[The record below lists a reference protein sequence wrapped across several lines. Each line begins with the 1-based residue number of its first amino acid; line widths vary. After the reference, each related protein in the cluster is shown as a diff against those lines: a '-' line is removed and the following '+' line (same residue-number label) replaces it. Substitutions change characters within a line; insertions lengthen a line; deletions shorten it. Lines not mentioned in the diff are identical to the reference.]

1 MTVYPPAQR
10 GVVLV
15 MTLIFLVLFA
25 LLGMAAMQSA
35 GLEARL
41 AGQQRETL
49 RVLAAAET
57 GLRDCEAQV
66 AAFNM
71 TLPGMV
77 ALSERAASEA
87 VWVTV
92 NWDDAAAVRVVAGT
106 LTGVAA
112 APRCLAEQIDATHY
126 RVTARAVGDSSV
138 TVARMQSFVNATGVR
153 LAWAQLLD

>member
-1 MTVYPPAQR
+1 MTVYPVAQR

-15 MTLIFLVLFA
+15 MTLVFLVLFA

-49 RVLAAAET
+49 RALAAAET

-71 TLPGMV
+71 ALPGMV
-77 ALSERAASEA
+77 SLSERIASEA

-92 NWDDAAAVRVVAGT
+92 NWADDAAVRVVSPAV
-106 LTGVAA
+106 TGVTA
-112 APRCLAEQIDATHY
+112 APRCLVEQVDATHF
-126 RVTARAVGDSSV
+126 RVTARAVGDSTI
-138 TVARMQSFVNATGVR
+138 TVVRTQSFVNASGAR
-153 LAWAQLLD
+153 LAWTQLLD

>member
-1 MTVYPPAQR
+1 MAQR

-15 MTLIFLVLFA
+15 MTLVFLILFA

-57 GLRDCEAQV
+57 GLRDCESVV
-66 AAFNM
+66 AGFNSA
-71 TLPGMV
+71 LPGMV
-77 ALSERAASEA
+77 SLSERAASDA

-92 NWDDAAAVRVVAGT
+92 NWADATAVRVVSGA

-112 APRCLAEQIDATHY
+112 APRCLVEQIDATHY

-138 TVARMQSFVNATGVR
+138 TVVRVQSFVNAVGVR